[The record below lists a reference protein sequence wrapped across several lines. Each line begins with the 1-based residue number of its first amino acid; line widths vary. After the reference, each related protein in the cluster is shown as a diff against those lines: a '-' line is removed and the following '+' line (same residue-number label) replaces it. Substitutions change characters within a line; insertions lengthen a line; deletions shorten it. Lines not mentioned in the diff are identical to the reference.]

1 MNEKEISEIRR
12 RFNASKSNINHI
24 RGCCVSTEKEILS
37 EFDQS
42 LAFLTEDETS
52 KILSLIKKTLSGYIG
67 RNLVDIEFSTK
78 QVLESEEHKMLM
90 DIRNSS
96 LSDDEAIKALYK
108 RIIDSVEMEGNYII
122 LLAEDKY
129 DVPSYG
135 VDGEKRDESS
145 EIFRYFICC
154 ICPIRASKAQ
164 LGFYISGNPFRSVA
178 SDTIIAMPELGF
190 MFPTFD
196 DRTANIYKTLMYTKD
211 TKADYSAFVENLFK
225 SEIIPL
231 PAEVQRQTFNT
242 ILEQTAND
250 RCDLHVVKVLHN
262 QINEMIEEHKE
273 RKEEEP
279 LFIDKNKFVGLLES
293 SGLTNDS
300 IDAFSDKFNSEFGEK
315 TQITPRNIVETR
327 SFNIKTPDVVIKVNP
342 KRTDLIKTRI
352 IDGEKYILISAE
364 EDVEVN
370 GVNIT
375 IS

>member
-12 RFNASKSNINHI
+12 RFNAAKSNINHI

-42 LAFLTEDETS
+42 LAFLTEDETA

-90 DIRNSS
+90 DLRNSS
-96 LSDDEAIKALYK
+96 LGDDEAIRSLYK
-108 RIIDSVEMEGNYII
+108 RIIDSVEMEGNYVI

-135 VDGEKRDESS
+135 VDGEKREDSNEV
-145 EIFRYFICC
+145 FKYFICC
-154 ICPIRASKAQ
+154 ICPIKTSKSQ
-164 LGFYISGNPFRSVA
+164 LGFYVSGNPFRSVSA
-178 SDTIIAMPELGF
+178 DTIVAMPEFGF
-190 MFPTFD
+190 MFPAFD
-196 DRTANIYKTLMYTKD
+196 DRTANIYKTVVYTKD
-211 TKADYSAFVENLFK
+211 TKADYSAFVDSLFK

-231 PAEVQRQTFNT
+231 PAEIQRQTFNT
-242 ILEQTAND
+242 ILEQTASE

-273 RKEEEP
+273 RKEEDP

-293 SGLTNDS
+293 SGLDEES
-300 IDAFSDKFNSEFGEK
+300 IEAFGDKFNSEFGEK

-327 SFNIKTPDVVIKVNP
+327 SFNVKTPDVVIKVNP